1 MTRQTLRS
9 APVSV
14 VIRRAMNDHGAITVE
29 TEETNEVRH
38 LVDYDSD
45 RVRSVLADLP
55 AGTTVPVRMTRVGSR
70 SNAWRVS
77 DLPSGPFS
85 SPAPRRTRTRPV
97 GGDRTNPDP
106 DAS

>member
-1 MTRQTLRS
+1 
-9 APVSV
+9 
-14 VIRRAMNDHGAITVE
+14 MNDHGAITVE

-85 SPAPRRTRTRPV
+85 SAGNRPSRPSSPV
-97 GGDRTNPDP
+97 RPGLAAT
-106 DAS
+106 DAVFESARDVRV